1 MNICVQA
8 IFQVEGKTNNKIKQ
22 NFTGIVEK
30 HLFLVYFVFFAVLDI
45 DITRDG
51 NNLKLKVRFEF
62 SLSMDL
68 MLRKHICDRACEN
81 LP

>member
-8 IFQVEGKTNNKIKQ
+8 IFQVEGKTNNKIKK

-30 HLFLVYFVFFAVLDI
+30 HLFLEYFVFFAVLDI

-51 NNLKLKVRFEF
+51 NLKLKVRFEF

-68 MLRKHICDRACEN
+68 MLRKHIRM
-81 LP
+81 